1 MKSYSLMDLLAGDI
15 EQDENGKTRSK
26 RLDGIS
32 IPSIQRDYAQGR
44 DEEKRIRDKFLDVLF
59 ATMTSGDGIVL
70 DFVYGSID
78 RIDENQYFI
87 PLDGQ
92 QRLTTLF
99 LLHCYVSEREL
110 DGEKLKAHRTALG
123 HFSYAT
129 RYVSRQFCE
138 KLAQGNWSV
147 SPSPRKS
154 IMNQPWFYSVYS
166 NDPTV
171 RSMLTMLEAIHEQYE
186 RSGKNLIDKLGKLR
200 FYILL
205 LDKFGL
211 SDALYIKMNARGK
224 QLDQFENFK
233 ADLLNWMQDEIN
245 PAREGLLANT
255 QYQNRVM
262 TYRDAFDLKLDRE
275 WINFFW
281 KYQHSE
287 DERDKE
293 ANASFLRF
301 WNRYILTRIIVQD
314 GGNTDA
320 LIRSK
325 HFDYLFR
332 ASESSLSKYS
342 DFSWYRDFFSDVSS
356 FYIAEKV
363 LDAFANISLEQDL
376 RGCATGDDK
385 EFEFTGQKFTF
396 KMRLLFSALVFFFER
411 TQFADATTRSGS
423 LKKWMRVVGNIVQD
437 PDIRDVSVVVSL
449 SKLLYQLSAGCDDF
463 YKYLASLDLSTLER
477 KSFIDTILKEEQLK
491 ARLIIDDVAWEA
503 ELVAAE
509 RHPLF
514 QGNIYFLIEDFPTIE
529 LFKQRRERAVFLF
542 DGKGPRIEYN
552 KMHEVI
558 RACISD
564 IPFFVELAN
573 LNYEDSDRNWQ
584 LLLRRNERVRFTIR
598 NMCSLP
604 ISDDLQTFISVAL
617 FRTSS
622 IDVQRYRAMH
632 VSLYKDI
639 DIQCW
644 MQANAATSLKIRGG
658 QYYACRPG
666 SWYDWLCLTGPR
678 ESLINVLIDQYSSL
692 KTDHRIGDSRHFW
705 GKTIEL
711 IGTDVYLGLKLIF
724 DEGNG
729 LFVCIPRGANNIKG
743 AAVNNQ
749 FSSDENWLAYCRF
762 TLPASDDDGEIAD
775 LKEEISHKIFN
786 EENPESL
793 FCLFL
798 KVSCVGD

>member
-1 MKSYSLMDLLAGDI
+1 MKSYSLMDLLAGEI
-15 EQDENGKTRSK
+15 EQDENGQTRSK
-26 RLDGIS
+26 KLDGIS

-59 ATMTSGDGIVL
+59 ATMLRGDGIVL

-78 RIDENQYFI
+78 RIDDNQYFI

-110 DGEKLKAHRTALG
+110 DGDRLKAHRTALG

-138 KLAQGNWSV
+138 KLAQGDWSV
-147 SPSPRKS
+147 SPSPRVS
-154 IMNQPWFYSVYS
+154 IMNRPWFFSVYS

-171 RSMLTMLEAIHEQYE
+171 GSMLTMLEAIHEQYE
-186 RSGKNLIDKLGKLR
+186 RSEKNLIDKLGRLR

-233 ADLLNWMQDEIN
+233 ADLLNWMQDEDN
-245 PAREGLLANT
+245 PARVGLLEKT

-287 DERDKE
+287 DERDME
-293 ANASFLRF
+293 ANVSFLRF

-314 GGNTDA
+314 GGNADA
-320 LIRSK
+320 IIRSK
-325 HFDYLFR
+325 PFDYLFR
-332 ASESSLSKYS
+332 ASESPMFKYS
-342 DFSWYRDFFSDVSS
+342 DFSWYKAFFSDVRS

-363 LDAFANISLEQDL
+363 LDAFANMHFEQDL
-376 RGCATGDDK
+376 QSCATGDDK
-385 EFEFTGQKFTF
+385 EFDFTSPNFTF
-396 KMRLLFSALVFFFER
+396 KMRLLFSSLVFFFER
-411 TQFADATTRSGS
+411 SQLADTTTRSGA
-423 LKKWMRVVGNIVQD
+423 LRKWMRVVGNIVQD
-437 PDIRDVSVVVSL
+437 PDIRDASVVVSL
-449 SKLLYQLSAGCDDF
+449 SKLLYQLSIGCDDI
-463 YKYLASLDLSTLER
+463 YKYLVGLDLSTLER

-491 ARLIIDDVAWEA
+491 AGLILENSAWES
-503 ELVAAE
+503 EFVAAE

-514 QGNIYFLIEDFPTIE
+514 QGSIFFLLEDSPRLEIFE
-529 LFKQRRERAVFLF
+529 QRRAQAFSLF
-542 DGKGPRIEYN
+542 DGKGPQIKYN
-552 KMHEVI
+552 KLHEVL

-564 IPFFVELAN
+564 ILSFSELRD
-573 LNYEDSDRNWQ
+573 LNFEDSRRNWQ
-584 LLLRRNERVRFTIR
+584 LLLRRNESVRLNIR
-598 NMCSLP
+598 GMCSLP
-604 ISDDLQTFISVAL
+604 ASESLQAFLSAAL
-617 FRTSS
+617 LRTSR
-622 IDVQRYRAMH
+622 IDVQRFRPMH
-632 VSLYKDI
+632 ESLYRDEVI
-639 DIQCW
+639 HCW
-644 MQANAATSLKIRGG
+644 MQANEATALRERGG

-678 ESLINVLIDQYSSL
+678 EMLINELLDRYPSL
-692 KTDHRIGDSRHFW
+692 KTDHRIGDSSHFW
-705 GKTIEL
+705 GKTIE
-711 IGTDVYLGLKLIF
+711 ITGTEAYQGLKLSF

-729 LFVCIPRGANNIKG
+729 LLVYIPRGALNGKR
-743 AAVNNQ
+743 AVESSK
-749 FSSDENWLAYCRF
+749 FGSDENWLAYCRF
-762 TLPASDDDGEIAD
+762 TFPVSRDGVIAD
-775 LKEEISHKIFN
+775 QHDEISRKVFS
-786 EENPESL
+786 EENPDSL
-793 FCLFL
+793 ISLFL
-798 KVSCVGD
+798 KAEGVGD